1 MRAHL
6 TVVGGGLGGLVAAIS
21 SREAGFEVTLHEAR
35 KELGG
40 RARTTP
46 GPRRANWGP
55 HVIYS
60 DGPLWAW
67 LDQRGLAR
75 PAGSVP
81 NIPRL
86 AFRVDGCARTLPP
99 RRVLAALLRLRGSE
113 APVDR
118 AFRDWTTERL
128 GDPEVAGRI
137 SNLMGVATFDHD
149 PGRLSAAFVN
159 ERLRRGTRLP
169 SPVRYV
175 PGGWAT
181 LVDRLAGHARR
192 IGVRIE
198 TDSPVDRLPPAPVVL
213 AVALARAAEL
223 LDDRSLTWT
232 GTRTAL
238 LDVGLARRRR
248 DPFIVSDLDAPGW
261 VETYSIADASLAP
274 PGEHLVQSQTGLRP
288 GETLDQ
294 GVARLEQLLD
304 TAFVGWRDR
313 ETWRRRL
320 AVTDESGALDLPGT
334 TWRDRPGGD
343 RGDGVFVVGDMV
355 AAPGL
360 LSEVTHQSAVDAV
373 SRLTGERRLTRVA

>member
-1 MRAHL
+1 M
-6 TVVGGGLGGLVAAIS
+6 
-21 SREAGFEVTLHEAR
+21 
-35 KELGG
+35 
-40 RARTTP
+40 
-46 GPRRANWGP
+46 
-55 HVIYS
+55 
-60 DGPLWAW
+60 
-67 LDQRGLAR
+67 
-75 PAGSVP
+75 
-81 NIPRL
+81 
-86 AFRVDGCARTLPP
+86 
-99 RRVLAALLRLRGSE
+99 
-113 APVDR
+113 
-118 AFRDWTTERL
+118 
-128 GDPEVAGRI
+128 
-137 SNLMGVATFDHD
+137 
-149 PGRLSAAFVN
+149 
-159 ERLRRGTRLP
+159 
-169 SPVRYV
+169 
-175 PGGWAT
+175 
-181 LVDRLAGHARR
+181 
-192 IGVRIE
+192 
-198 TDSPVDRLPPAPVVL
+198 VL

-232 GTRTAL
+232 GTRTAP